1 MSSLAQVPAAT
12 PQWRPAFHYTPQAM
26 WMNDPNG
33 LVFHQGVY
41 HLFYQYHPHSAVW
54 GPMHW
59 GHATSTDLLRWQE
72 QPVAL
77 APDVLGMVFSGS
89 AVVDVDNRSGLGPA
103 GSQPLVAAFTHHA
116 MDADRAGGITHERQS
131 LASSLDGGLTWTPYA
146 GNPVLPNPGRK
157 DFRDP
162 KLRWL
167 PERQR
172 WLMALACGD
181 RICFYS
187 AADLK
192 HWELESEFG
201 AGLGAHGGVWECPD
215 LFPLTGPDGRQR
227 WVLLVSLTP
236 GGPNGGSA
244 TQYFIG
250 EFDGHRFT
258 PDDTQVRW
266 LDFGPDNYAGVTWS
280 GVDDRA
286 LFIGWMSNWQYAT
299 QVPTAP
305 WRSAMTIPR
314 ELVLR
319 TGLGGQLLLAS
330 QPARDM
336 AALKQPAT
344 LSARQTT
351 LAQPLDLSAALA
363 GAHGR
368 FMLRLAT
375 PALAS
380 FTMSL
385 ENAVGERLRLGHD
398 ADSGRWW
405 IDRRASGETA
415 FHPAFA
421 AQHSAPRLADG
432 PPSTLELW
440 FDSGSVEFFAD
451 GGLSTMTSLFF
462 SNRPWSS
469 GTLTAATAM
478 PLDSIDVH
486 PLGDAR

>member
-1 MSSLAQVPAAT
+1 MYSFAQAPAAT
-12 PQWRPAFHYTPQAM
+12 LQWRPAFHYTPRAM

-77 APDVLGMVFSGS
+77 APDELGMVFSGS
-89 AVVDVDNRSGLGPA
+89 AVVDADNRSGLGPA

-131 LASSLDGGLTWTPYA
+131 LAFSLDGGLNWTPYA

-187 AADLK
+187 ADDLR
-192 HWELESEFG
+192 HWTLESEFG

-215 LFPLTGPDGRQR
+215 MFPLPGPDGRTR

-250 EFDGHRFT
+250 QFDGHRFT

-305 WRSAMTIPR
+305 WRGAMTLPR

-319 TGLGGQLLLAS
+319 SGAGGQLLLAS
-330 QPARDM
+330 QPARELL
-336 AALKQPAT
+336 ALVQAPV
-344 LSARQTT
+344 LE
-351 LAQPLDLSAALA
+351 LGAQRLDAPLDLSAALA
-363 GAHGR
+363 DTDGCFLLTLSTSALQG
-368 FMLRLAT
+368 FTLSLGNGLGDRLH
-375 PALAS
+375 
-380 FTMSL
+380 
-385 ENAVGERLRLGHD
+385 LGYD
-398 ADSGRWW
+398 ARAQRWW
-405 IDRRASGETA
+405 IDRRASGEVD
-415 FHPAFA
+415 FHPSFA
-421 AQHSAPRLADG
+421 TRHSAPRLVDG
-432 PPSTLELW
+432 GASHVALW
-440 FDSGSVEFFAD
+440 FDRGVAELFAD
-451 GGLSTMTSLFF
+451 DGLSVMTSLHF
-462 SNRPWSS
+462 NRQPWQ
-469 GTLTAATAM
+469 LAQLQVDAPMA
-478 PLDSIDVH
+478 LDGLRLQALRD
-486 PLGDAR
+486 PR